1 MIILKNVCK
10 KFGGKVVL
18 NNISWSFKERM
29 IHGIIGRN
37 GAGKSTFI
45 KCLVGI
51 EKYEGLISIPKN
63 FDKRRIAY
71 LPTEP
76 FFFKRITG
84 REYLKFISNSRKSIR
99 QDFDEVNLF
108 ELPLDI
114 YIDSYSTGMKKKL
127 AFTSLLMDE
136 FQIYFLDEPFNGVDM
151 EGRLLIQEILK
162 KLNELGK
169 TVFISSHIVTYLSEV
184 CQEIHYLNNGI
195 FEETIHKEN
204 FKEFQENWNSQT
216 INAQISKLN
225 FGPFKE
231 K

>member
-1 MIILKNVCK
+1 M
-10 KFGGKVVL
+10 
-18 NNISWSFKERM
+18 
-29 IHGIIGRN
+29 
-37 GAGKSTFI
+37 
-45 KCLVGI
+45 
-51 EKYEGLISIPKN
+51 
-63 FDKRRIAY
+63 
-71 LPTEP
+71 
-76 FFFKRITG
+76 
-84 REYLKFISNSRKSIR
+84 KFISNSRKSIR
-99 QDFDEVNLF
+99 QNFDEVNLF

-114 YIDSYSTGMKKKL
+114 YIDSFSTGMKKKL

-136 FQIYFLDEPFNGVDM
+136 FQIYVLDEPFNGVDM

-195 FEETIHKEN
+195 FEETIQKEN

-216 INAQISKLN
+216 INVQLNKLN